1 MYTSCKNTFFPCSI
15 AVGISIV
22 VRRDCAGQ
30 SNCDVIRPR
39 FFHSSSS
46 PIDQSILSIGYK
58 QSTFLLFSS
67 AGKNNYRKI
76 FTLRRGSLSFAP
88 QVCAA
93 QFTFAELVLRA
104 REILLV
110 VVILHDHDGPT
121 FTYNLCLP
129 SPIFNTVL
137 NVL

>member
-1 MYTSCKNTFFPCSI
+1 MWFAEI
-15 AVGISIV
+15 
-22 VRRDCAGQ
+22 AGQ

-76 FTLRRGSLSFAP
+76 FTLRRSSLSFAP

-110 VVILHDHDGPT
+110 VVTLHDGPT
-121 FTYNLCLP
+121 FTYNLPLP
-129 SPIFNTVL
+129 SPVFNTVL
-137 NVL
+137 KVLSLTDAFLQLSTISVNC